1 MPAINSTGWLIIIIF
16 VAFIIII
23 NIWLL
28 FNSRNNNSKS
38 GILILRNAFKD
49 PFQDENNKLEEL
61 SKLTAKFKEMEQKKS
76 EEDSG
81 EKNAK

>member
-16 VAFIIII
+16 IAFIIII
-23 NIWLL
+23 NIWLF

-49 PFQDENNKLEEL
+49 PFQIENNKLDEL
-61 SKLTAKFKEMEQKKS
+61 SRLTAKFKETEQKQS
-76 EEDSG
+76 EEYSG